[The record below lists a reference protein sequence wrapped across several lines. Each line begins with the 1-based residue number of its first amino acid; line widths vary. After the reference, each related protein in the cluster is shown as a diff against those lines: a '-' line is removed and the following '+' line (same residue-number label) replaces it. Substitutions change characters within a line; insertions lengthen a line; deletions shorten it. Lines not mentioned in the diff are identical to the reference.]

1 MDMKWNIV
9 AFNKKYEELKNQVS
23 QAMETVENSLE
34 ITLDSSILQ
43 NLHVDTTQKVNIVF
57 VGQYSAG
64 KSSIIKMLT
73 HDADIQIGAGITT
86 QSYTPYE
93 WQNLEIVDT
102 PGIQTGLREDHDA
115 ITDQAIRK
123 ADLLVFVTTPGSM
136 NPTLLHYFNKLAYDM
151 GKADQMILV
160 VNKMNSAGKS
170 DVLYQDLQ
178 EILAQSYGT
187 YPMKPLESFRPSF
200 ISARL
205 YLDAQ
210 EEDDKEFYD
219 EMYQKSGYEQFV
231 KTLDDFA
238 RDKGL
243 LGKLRTPVRQLEDV
257 LDQLYQIVVSADQGQ
272 SENVEQE
279 LLQKVFSI
287 EADYKKI
294 KRFLEDELSAAT
306 TRIQQIGNDLANDYT
321 VETTANDWEVLVQ
334 KAGDK
339 EKEIKEALNA
349 SIQDACQNLNREIAE
364 TLQHIS
370 KKIVADN
377 LPGTG
382 TESADVARA
391 TLEGMQLL
399 KHNSDSVLK
408 GIGEF
413 VYSNK
418 TFFKGRAVQ
427 RFVTANSTKFNVA
440 LGALTQ
446 VVGKLYAEHQ
456 LQEAKEKRQA
466 IRKAYQDEAES
477 LRNTVHEG
485 VLKPLKNGVNDKVS
499 ELKKKISFNQLKD
512 KEMKRM
518 TENIASLTDECQKLM
533 DSLD

>member
-1 MDMKWNIV
+1 MDTKWNIV
-9 AFNKKYEELKNQVS
+9 EFNKKYEELKNQVS
-23 QAMETVENSLE
+23 QEMKVVENNLGVA
-34 ITLDSSILQ
+34 LNPSILQ
-43 NLHVDTTQKVNIVF
+43 NLQVDTTQKVNIVF

-115 ITDQAIRK
+115 ITDKAIRK

-178 EILAQSYGT
+178 EILAQPYGT

-200 ISARL
+200 ISAGL

-243 LGKLRTPVRQLEDV
+243 LGKLRTPVRQLEDM

-279 LLQKVFSI
+279 LLQQVFSI
-287 EADYKKI
+287 EAEYKKLN
-294 KRFLEDELSAAT
+294 RFLEDELSAAT

-349 SIQDACQNLNREIAE
+349 SIQDACQNLNREIEEA
-364 TLQHIS
+364 LQHIS
-370 KKIVADN
+370 KKIVADH

-391 TLEGMQLL
+391 TLESMQLL

-427 RFVTANSTKFNVA
+427 RFVTANSTKFSAA

-446 VVGKLYAEHQ
+446 VVGKIYAEHQ
-456 LQEAKEKRQA
+456 LQEAKEKRQV
-466 IRKAYQDEAES
+466 IRKAYQDEAEL
-477 LRNTVHEG
+477 LRKTVHEG

-499 ELKKKISFNQLKD
+499 ELKKEISLNQLKD
-512 KEMKRM
+512 KETKRM

>member
-205 YLDAQ
+205 YL
-210 EEDDKEFYD
+210 E
-219 EMYQKSGYEQFV
+219 
-231 KTLDDFA
+231 A
-238 RDKGL
+238 R
-243 LGKLRTPVRQLEDV
+243 E
-257 LDQLYQIVVSADQGQ
+257 
-272 SENVEQE
+272 
-279 LLQKVFSI
+279 
-287 EADYKKI
+287 
-294 KRFLEDELSAAT
+294 
-306 TRIQQIGNDLANDYT
+306 
-321 VETTANDWEVLVQ
+321 
-334 KAGDK
+334 
-339 EKEIKEALNA
+339 
-349 SIQDACQNLNREIAE
+349 
-364 TLQHIS
+364 
-370 KKIVADN
+370 
-377 LPGTG
+377 
-382 TESADVARA
+382 
-391 TLEGMQLL
+391 
-399 KHNSDSVLK
+399 
-408 GIGEF
+408 
-413 VYSNK
+413 
-418 TFFKGRAVQ
+418 
-427 RFVTANSTKFNVA
+427 
-440 LGALTQ
+440 
-446 VVGKLYAEHQ
+446 
-456 LQEAKEKRQA
+456 
-466 IRKAYQDEAES
+466 
-477 LRNTVHEG
+477 
-485 VLKPLKNGVNDKVS
+485 
-499 ELKKKISFNQLKD
+499 
-512 KEMKRM
+512 
-518 TENIASLTDECQKLM
+518 
-533 DSLD
+533 